1 VGKTLSIPNW
11 GDRFETA
18 QSRKVGRVTWTPF
31 PHSFASSMR
40 MQDPEVAAAMLQIV
54 ILAASMPKRGVFH
67 DGGRDL
73 STEDIERYVGA
84 SSEVVAKAMSALGV
98 YRKKEREREEKEGK
112 KEVCRNPSGSSS
124 PAGDNGLVP
133 WFQRTWNDTVEGTL
147 PTVRVVNKSRAR
159 AIKAFAKDAVGDRE
173 TIHRAIAA
181 FASWPFAVAK
191 QLDVDTF
198 LRAKSRAKYIEWAE
212 NGPPHQHEG
221 GGMSPSELR
230 KYMEGRFGNAGDMDR

>member
-84 SSEVVAKAMSALGV
+84 SSEVVARAMSALGV
-98 YRKKEREREEKEGK
+98 YRKKERERRDCALLWPGELSEIAAA
-112 KEVCRNPSGSSS
+112 
-124 PAGDNGLVP
+124 AGDPEASVSAQLRHLRKPRFGSYV
-133 WFQRTWNDTVEGTL
+133 VEKR
-147 PTVRVVNKSRAR
+147 PR
-159 AIKAFAKDAVGDRE
+159 GDRSAGLFE
-173 TIHRAIAA
+173 YRVSRPRPPEPRQAT
-181 FASWPFAVAK
+181 FA
-191 QLDVDTF
+191 
-198 LRAKSRAKYIEWAE
+198 
-212 NGPPHQHEG
+212 
-221 GGMSPSELR
+221 
-230 KYMEGRFGNAGDMDR
+230 